1 MGTRHLHNLSL
12 KSVCFVVP
20 RGENFRVGPLHDL
33 LSISDSMPSWT
44 CRWQTA
50 PKWRI
55 TEKFPSS
62 LSWFPLLALLL
73 LSITME
79 FSCVSSVL
87 DCETD
92 SVFLYKLALK
102 LSPRQDLSSLF
113 SFFFFY
119 SLRSVAG
126 GSKVSILQRENG
138 YSSGDPT
145 SCSGN
150 VYLHSAAGSSN
161 PEDPYLHNH
170 FQKGWEAQNASRG
183 VPRQEKHEGS
193 RATTAPSH
201 RSGKQETL
209 EDPNKFVSHEPSSF
223 SQLSM

>member
-1 MGTRHLHNLSL
+1 M
-12 KSVCFVVP
+12 
-20 RGENFRVGPLHDL
+20 HDL

-50 PKWRI
+50 PKWGI

-62 LSWFPLLALLL
+62 LSWFPLRALLL
-73 LSITME
+73 LSIAME
-79 FSCVSSVL
+79 FSFVSSVL
-87 DCETD
+87 DCETN
-92 SVFLYKLALK
+92 SVFLYKLDLK

-113 SFFFFY
+113 SFFAFFFFFFFFY

-126 GSKVSILQRENG
+126 GSMVSTLQIENG

-150 VYLHSAAGSSN
+150 VHLHGAAGSSN

-170 FQKGWEAQNASRG
+170 FQKG
-183 VPRQEKHEGS
+183 
-193 RATTAPSH
+193 
-201 RSGKQETL
+201 
-209 EDPNKFVSHEPSSF
+209 
-223 SQLSM
+223 